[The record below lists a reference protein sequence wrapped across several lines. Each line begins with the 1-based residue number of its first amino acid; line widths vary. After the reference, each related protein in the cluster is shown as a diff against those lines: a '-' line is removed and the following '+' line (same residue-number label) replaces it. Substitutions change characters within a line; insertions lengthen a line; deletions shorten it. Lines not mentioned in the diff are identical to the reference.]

1 VYRSTTSGGPYTLV
15 TTFTNNTTTT
25 YTNTG
30 LTSGTTYYFVI
41 RAFNGTVE
49 SANSTQASAVPAD
62 NLVPAAPT
70 GVSAVDTP
78 SDNGGALTLTWTVSS
93 ATDVTQQRVYRSTT
107 SGGPYTLVTTFTNN
121 TTNTYTDTGLTN
133 GTTYYYVVRAYDGTS
148 ESANSPQA
156 SAVPVASTLIR
167 QIIKGTGTTGTG
179 GTTVINFTSG
189 TGGVAL
195 LDLTRAFHVV
205 TYRTTAVDQ
214 HAATFKSSAIT
225 SSTQLTIYGST
236 AVTNNAV
243 PFEYTIIEFTPTSP
257 TVVQRR
263 TLTINAGQAGPGAPV
278 TDTLPTAVVP
288 GQTMLLNQGHSHNA
302 AETTIGSEEFDRVR
316 LVSGTS
322 WEVEIGAAPNSGPQN
337 NRAELVQWDA
347 NFVANVQRGLST
359 LGTTATT
366 LTVTPPTAVDRT
378 RTLLLVSFREGTGS
392 ALSEPPSQTGL
403 FATLNASNQL
413 VFARAA
419 TGPALEIAWELV
431 QFQPGT
437 VSVQHVDLT
446 VAAGA
451 TTTTATIGAVTPA
464 QTVAMGTVA
473 TPFGYSGAQGAST
486 TNGTINTAQFTVT
499 LDNATTAR
507 VTRGTGT
514 GAARI
519 GLQLWSFTP

>member
-1 VYRSTTSGGPYTLV
+1 MTSGGPYTLV
-15 TTFTNNTTTT
+15 TTFTDNTTT
-25 YTNTG
+25 
-30 LTSGTTYYFVI
+30 S
-41 RAFNGTVE
+41 
-49 SANSTQASAVPAD
+49 
-62 NLVPAAPT
+62 
-70 GVSAVDTP
+70 
-78 SDNGGALTLTWTVSS
+78 
-93 ATDVTQQRVYRSTT
+93 
-107 SGGPYTLVTTFTNN
+107 
-121 TTNTYTDTGLTN
+121 YTDTGLTN
-133 GTTYYYVVRAYDGTS
+133 GTTYYYVVRAFDGTQ
-148 ESANSPQA
+148 ESANSTQA

-225 SSTQLTIYGST
+225 STTQLTIYGST

-263 TLTINAGQAGPGAPV
+263 TLAIAAGQGGPGAPV
-278 TDTLPTAVVP
+278 TDTLPVAVVP
-288 GQTMLLNQGHSHNA
+288 GQTMLLHQGHSHNA

-322 WEVEIGAAPNSGPQN
+322 WEVEIGAAPNTGPQN
-337 NRAELVQWDA
+337 NRAELVQWDPG
-347 NFVANVQRGLST
+347 FVANVQRGLAT

-403 FATLNASNQL
+403 FATLNASNQI
-413 VFARAA
+413 VFGRQA

-437 VSVQHVDLT
+437 VSVQHVELNL
-446 VAAGA
+446 AAGA
-451 TTTTATIGAVTPA
+451 TTTTAAIGAVTPA
-464 QTVAMGTVA
+464 QTVAMGTVS
-473 TPFGYSGAQGAST
+473 TPFGYSGAQASST
-486 TNGTINTAQFTVT
+486 TNGTINTAQFTVS

-514 GAARI
+514 GTARI
-519 GLQLWSFTP
+519 GIQLWSFAP